1 MTDFPPP
8 SGPPAGGPG
17 GPPPGQPPPPSYPP
31 PGGGSGGSGPGG
43 AAKGVVI
50 ALTVAGVLALLV
62 VAAALVI
69 ILVAG
74 GDEDDPSDDTR
85 GSQESTT
92 AAAQTSTGEPT
103 DPSQPTDGSESAA
116 GTDDPSP
123 TVTDASGPTTSAD
136 ARAEGPA
143 EVLDA
148 FIDAYFSGDCATA
161 DALATEDFIDNEGS
175 CDADDVDPELFGDI
189 EWDVKKAVVAD
200 DGESAVVPVTLTFDG
215 ESETGKFELVLDDG
229 LWKVD
234 KAPD

>member
-17 GPPPGQPPPPSYPP
+17 GPPPGDPPPSSYPP
-31 PGGGSGGSGPGG
+31 PGGASGGSGG

-74 GDEDDPSDDTR
+74 GDEDEPSGDTR

-92 AAAQTSTGEPT
+92 AAAQTSTAEPT
-103 DPSQPTDGSESAA
+103 DPSD
-116 GTDDPSP
+116 
-123 TVTDASGPTTSAD
+123 PTTSAD
-136 ARAEGPA
+136 LPAEDPA

-161 DALATEDFIDNEGS
+161 DALATEDFIEDEGS
-175 CDADDVDPELFGDI
+175 CDADDVDPDLFGDI

-200 DGESAVVPVTLTFDG
+200 GGESAVVPVTLTFDG
-215 ESETGKFELVLDDG
+215 ESETGKFELVLEDA